1 MVEYLMRKAIRRH
14 QRSPVVIRG
23 HQWSSVASNVQKGE
37 RHVHWVDVERVLE
50 VAQPSLIRALEH
62 EFRREGHAR
71 DRGADGRQG
80 GHEDGHLA

>member
-1 MVEYLMRKAIRRH
+1 M
-14 QRSPVVIRG
+14 
-23 HQWSSVASNVQKGE
+23 
-37 RHVHWVDVERVLE
+37 HWVDVEGVLE

-62 EFRREGHAR
+62 EFRCEGHTR